1 MYLAQLAPQ
10 DALGHILA
18 HNLPDARGHKALA
31 KGHRLAAADLAL
43 LRDLDLPQVLVAVL
57 EPGDIPENEAARRLA
72 AAACAPSVV
81 AGGAAAGR
89 VNLLA
94 EAAGVVQIDQEAL
107 LRINLLDGL
116 TIATRPAYSPTAA
129 RKRVATVKI
138 IPFAVPEGR
147 LAEAERIARAAGG
160 VVGVRPLRPL
170 AVGVVLVGSLA
181 ARQRIEGGVAPAVA
195 GRINDAGAQLLA
207 TRYVA
212 PGPEHIAEA
221 VLALRGA
228 GAELLIIA
236 GETSVM
242 DQDDVA
248 PCGVRRAGGQVEH
261 YGAPVEPGNLLLLA
275 YLDDARGSMPIIG
288 APGCVR
294 SRDLNIVDLILP
306 RLLSGERLSR
316 RDIAL
321 LGHGGLLA

>member
-1 MYLAQLAPQ
+1 MYLAQLAPE
-10 DALGHILA
+10 DALGHLLV
-18 HNLPDARGHKALA
+18 HNLPDANGHKAFS
-31 KGHRLAAADLAL
+31 KGHRLVAADLARL
-43 LRDLDLPQVLVAVL
+43 HELNLAELLVAVL
-57 EPGDIPENEAARRLA
+57 EPGDVPENEAARRLA
-72 AAACAPSVV
+72 AAACAPGVV
-81 AGGAAAGR
+81 ASTAAAGR

-94 EAAGVVQIDQEAL
+94 EAAGVVLVEQETL

-116 TIATRPAYSPTAA
+116 TIATRPAYSATKA

-138 IPFAVPEGR
+138 IPFAVREEQ

-160 VVGVRPLRPL
+160 VVGLRRLRPL
-170 AVGVVLVGSLA
+170 AVGVVLVGSPA
-181 ARQRIEGGVAPAVA
+181 ARPRIEQGVAPAVA
-195 GRINDAGAQLLA
+195 GRIGDAGARLLA

-212 PGPEHIAEA
+212 PDPEQIAQA
-221 VLALRGA
+221 VLALRVA
-228 GAELLIIA
+228 GAELLIVA

-242 DQDDVA
+242 DQDDMT
-248 PCGVRRAGGQVEH
+248 PRGVRRAGGVVEH

-275 YLDDARGSMPIIG
+275 YLDDAGGSMPIIG

-316 RDIAL
+316 SDIAR

>member
-1 MYLAQLAPQ
+1 MYLAQLAPEE
-10 DALGHILA
+10 ALGHILV
-18 HNLPDARGHKALA
+18 HNLPDARGHKAFA
-31 KGHRLAAADLAL
+31 KGHRLVATDLAR
-43 LRDLDLPQVLVAVL
+43 LRDLDLAQVLVAVL
-57 EPGDIPENEAARRLA
+57 EPGDVPENEAARRLA
-72 AAACAPSVV
+72 VAVCAPGVV
-81 AGGAAAGR
+81 PSKAAAGR

-94 EAAGVVQIDQEAL
+94 EANGVVQIDQEAL

-116 TIATRPAYSPTAA
+116 TIATRPAHSQTAM

-138 IPFAVPEGR
+138 IPFAIPDKR
-147 LAEAERIARAAGG
+147 LADAERIARAANG

-170 AVGVVLVGSLA
+170 AVGVLLVGSLT
-181 ARQRIEGGVAPAVA
+181 ARQRIEQGVAPAVA
-195 GRINDAGAQLLA
+195 GRISDAGATLLA
-207 TRYVA
+207 TRYVV
-212 PGPEHIAEA
+212 PDVEQVAEA

-242 DQDDVA
+242 DLDDVI
-248 PCGVRRAGGQVEH
+248 PRGVRRADGRIEH

-275 YLDDARGSMPIIG
+275 YLDDAAGSMPIIG

-306 RLLSGERLSR
+306 RLLSGEHLGR
-316 RDIAL
+316 REIAL
-321 LGHGGLLA
+321 LGHGGLLT